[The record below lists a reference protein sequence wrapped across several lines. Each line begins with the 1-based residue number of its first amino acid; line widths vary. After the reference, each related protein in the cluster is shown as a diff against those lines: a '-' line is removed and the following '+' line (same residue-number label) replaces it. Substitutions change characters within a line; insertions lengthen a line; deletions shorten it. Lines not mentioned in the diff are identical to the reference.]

1 MPFAP
6 PVTIAV
12 RPDSLAIALLL
23 RAHAAD
29 EFFEFRELLLDHA
42 DGRLILELE
51 RLLVEFLR
59 GEGDDDLGP
68 AEKDDVDR
76 SERLPQVI
84 LHARAAEAAAGG
96 RLQRHRLFLE
106 RLLLHARYPIDRVL
120 QAAGDRNCTRVTR

>member
-12 RPDSLAIALLL
+12 RPDSLAMALLL
-23 RAHAAD
+23 RAHAPD
-29 EFFEFRELLLDHA
+29 EFFELRELLLDHA
-42 DGRLILELE
+42 NSRLILELE

-84 LHARAAEAAAGG
+84 LHARAAEDAAGG
-96 RLQRHRLFLE
+96 RLQRHRLV
-106 RLLLHARYPIDRVL
+106 YPIDRVL
-120 QAAGDRNCTRVTR
+120 QAAGDRPIVLG